1 MFKNMLVCLV
11 CCLTYVDAMGADIFG
26 LKKGMTIEEIRA
38 LGFGTII
45 DTMGLDNDYFGVVN
59 PKMPKNANNVS
70 FIISPKDG
78 LLWVSFKWST
88 YKGKNSVDTLKRKYR
103 EIRDILIR
111 TYGKEGFGMME
122 KPGEWIHDMADQ
134 LAVAKSPHRELWRK
148 SDFDA
153 DNKWQLEKL
162 RLELS
167 TEIAKHLVLE
177 YHFQDYWQ
185 YMTAKFEARR
195 AKYEAKKAKE
205 AEASPF

>member
-45 DTMGLDNDYFGVVN
+45 DTMGLDNDSFGVVN

-78 LLWVSFKWST
+78 LLRVSFKWDDR
-88 YKGKNSVDTLKRKYR
+88 KNSLDTLKIKYI

-111 TYGKEGFGMME
+111 TYGKEGFGLKQSGM
-122 KPGEWIHDMADQ
+122 WIADAAEQ
-134 LAVAKSPHRELWRK
+134 LAVAKNPSRELWRK

-153 DNKWQLEKL
+153 DNKWQLENL
-162 RLELS
+162 RLQLS